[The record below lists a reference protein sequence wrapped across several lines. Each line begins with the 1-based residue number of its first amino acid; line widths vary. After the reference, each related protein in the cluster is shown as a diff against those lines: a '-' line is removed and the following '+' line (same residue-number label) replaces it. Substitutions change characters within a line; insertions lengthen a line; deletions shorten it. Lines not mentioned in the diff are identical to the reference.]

1 MNYIAIIGDIKHSKN
16 ISNRYEIQEKL
27 KKTLD
32 YINKRFKKDIAAKFL
47 ITLGDEFQG
56 LLSVAE
62 PLVDIIGYI
71 QNEMFPV
78 RIRIGVGIGE
88 ITTEINRNAAIGADG
103 PAFYA
108 ARRAI
113 TGIHD
118 TEKKL
123 KKQAPDVQIE
133 FEDSSELD
141 LEQINTILSLLKVV
155 ENGWSESQRKTI
167 WDMIENGGSQ
177 EDCAKRMKT
186 TQSTVARRLS
196 SGNYMVYNN
205 SRKLLREVTKRFD
218 NRK

>member
-1 MNYIAIIGDIKHSKN
+1 MNYIVIIGDIKHSKN
-16 ISNRYEIQEKL
+16 ISYRYEIQEKL

-56 LLSVAE
+56 LLCAAGS
-62 PLVDIIGYI
+62 LVDIIGYI

-133 FEDSSELD
+133 AEDSSDFD

>member
-1 MNYIAIIGDIKHSKN
+1 MNYIAIIGDIKHSKD

-27 KKTLD
+27 KGVLD
-32 YINKRFKKDIAAKFL
+32 YINGKYKKDIAAKFL

-56 LLSVAE
+56 LLSAAE
-62 PLVDIIGYI
+62 PLVDIVGYI
-71 QNEMFPV
+71 QNEMFPI

-88 ITTEINRNAAIGADG
+88 ITTEINPGAAIGADG

-108 ARRAI
+108 ARKAI
-113 TGIHD
+113 NGIHD

-123 KKQAPDVQIE
+123 KKQAPDIQIE
-133 FEDSSELD
+133 LAGNSDID
-141 LEQINTILSLLKVV
+141 YEQINTILSLLKVV

-167 WDMIENGGSQ
+167 WDMLQNGGSQ
-177 EDCAKRMKT
+177 EDCARRLNT

-205 SRKLLREVTKRFD
+205 SRKLLHEVTKRFD

>member
-16 ISNRYEIQEKL
+16 ISNRYEIQERL
-27 KKTLD
+27 KNALD
-32 YINKRFKKDIAAKFL
+32 YINKKYKKNIAAKFL

-56 LLSVAE
+56 LLSAAE

-113 TGIHD
+113 IEIHD
-118 TEKKL
+118 TEKIRA
-123 KKQAPDVQIE
+123 Q
-133 FEDSSELD
+133 
-141 LEQINTILSLLKVV
+141 
-155 ENGWSESQRKTI
+155 
-167 WDMIENGGSQ
+167 
-177 EDCAKRMKT
+177 
-186 TQSTVARRLS
+186 
-196 SGNYMVYNN
+196 
-205 SRKLLREVTKRFD
+205 
-218 NRK
+218 

>member
-32 YINKRFKKDIAAKFL
+32 YINKQFKKDIAAKFL

-56 LLSVAE
+56 LLSAAE

-123 KKQAPDVQIE
+123 KKQAPDVQVE
-133 FEDSSELD
+133 FEDSSDLD

-196 SGNYMVYNN
+196 SGNYIVYNN

>member
-32 YINKRFKKDIAAKFL
+32 YINKQFKKEIAAKFL

-56 LLSVAE
+56 LLCAAGS
-62 PLVDIIGYI
+62 LVDIIGYI

-78 RIRIGVGIGE
+78 RIRIGIGIGE

-133 FEDSSELD
+133 AEDSSDFD

-205 SRKLLREVTKRFD
+205 SRKLLCEVTKRFD

>member
-32 YINKRFKKDIAAKFL
+32 NINKQYKKDIAAKFL

-56 LLSVAE
+56 LLSAAE
-62 PLVDIIGYI
+62 PLVDIVGYI

-78 RIRIGVGIGE
+78 RIIIVVGIGE

-133 FEDSSELD
+133 FEDSSDLD

-177 EDCAKRMKT
+177 EDCAKRMNT

-218 NRK
+218 NCK

>member
-32 YINKRFKKDIAAKFL
+32 NINKQYKKDIAAKFL

-56 LLSVAE
+56 LLSAAE
-62 PLVDIIGYI
+62 PLVDIVGYI

-133 FEDSSELD
+133 FEDSSDLD

-177 EDCAKRMKT
+177 EDCAKRMNT

>member
-1 MNYIAIIGDIKHSKN
+1 MNYIAIIGDIKHSKD
-16 ISNRYEIQEKL
+16 ISNRYEIQERL

-32 YINKRFKKDIAAKFL
+32 NINKRYKKDIAAKFL

-56 LLSVAE
+56 LLFAAE
-62 PLVDIIGYI
+62 PLVDIIGFI

-88 ITTEINRNAAIGADG
+88 ITTEINKNAAIGADG

-113 TGIHD
+113 TGLHD

-123 KKQAPDVQIE
+123 KNQAPDVQVE
-133 FEDSSELD
+133 AEESEGLD

-177 EDCAKRMKT
+177 EDCAKRMNT

-196 SGNYMVYNN
+196 GGNFMVYNN
-205 SRKLLREVTKRFD
+205 SRKLLHEVTKRFD
-218 NRK
+218 NR